1 MSQERQNKTEL
12 NKKQNNTKNTESKKS
27 KNSTARALL
36 PMFVIG
42 FVVCLA
48 IIIFDVT
55 KKKRAEDRYSDMQES
70 VNVTEQAQV
79 TGSVEA
85 ATSAEPAEEV
95 DVLAELGIT
104 VPEKNLDWD
113 ALHTENADIYAW
125 IYIPGTQIDYPIL
138 QHATEQDYYL
148 DHNLDGSTGYPGC
161 IYTQLRNKKDFTD
174 FATIIYGHNMK
185 DGTMFQNLHN
195 YEDKEFFDA
204 NPYIYIYTPDK
215 VLVYQIFAAV
225 TFHDR
230 NILMYYDMDETS
242 GRATYINDINSS
254 NSMTDQY
261 NNEVSVNTASHIVS
275 LSTCIGASPENR
287 WIVSGVL
294 LNEGD
299 LTGR

>member
-12 NKKQNNTKNTESKKS
+12 NKKQNSTRNTESKKS
-27 KNSTARALL
+27 RSSAAKALL

-42 FVVCLA
+42 FLVCVA

-55 KKKRAEDRYSDMQES
+55 KKKRAEDRYSDIQES

-79 TGSVEA
+79 TGKVDA
-85 ATSAEPAEEV
+85 ATDTDSANKV

-104 VPEKNLDWD
+104 VPEKKLDWD
-113 ALHTENADIYAW
+113 VLHAENADIYAW
-125 IYIPGTQIDYPIL
+125 IYIPGTEIDYPVL

-195 YEDKEFFDA
+195 YEDNSFFDS
-204 NPYIYIYTPDK
+204 NPYIYIYTPEK
-215 VLVYQIFAAV
+215 VFVYQIFAAV

-242 GRATYINDINSS
+242 GRATYINDINNC
-254 NSMTDQY
+254 NSMSDQH
-261 NNEVSVNTASHIVS
+261 NNEVSVNTESHIVS

-294 LNEGD
+294 LN
-299 LTGR
+299 